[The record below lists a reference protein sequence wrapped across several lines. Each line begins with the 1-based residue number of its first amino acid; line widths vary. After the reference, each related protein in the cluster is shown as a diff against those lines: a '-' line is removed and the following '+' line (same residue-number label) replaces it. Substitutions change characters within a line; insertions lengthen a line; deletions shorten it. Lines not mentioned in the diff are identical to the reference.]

1 MLGYHLFPETTGIKL
16 SKAFRLVKE
25 VGGRYLLVKVGN
37 AGNDGDDEGYSDGD
51 NGDDDV
57 IMVVV
62 MVMMIIVMW
71 W

>member
-1 MLGYHLFPETTGIKL
+1 MLGYHLFPQTTGIKL

-37 AGNDGDDEGYSDGD
+37 AGNDDEGYSDSD